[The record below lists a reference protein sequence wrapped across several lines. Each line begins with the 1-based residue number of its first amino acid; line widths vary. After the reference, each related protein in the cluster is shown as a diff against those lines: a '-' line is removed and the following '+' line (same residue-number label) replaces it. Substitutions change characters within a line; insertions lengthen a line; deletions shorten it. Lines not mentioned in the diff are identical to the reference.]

1 VKYVQIARSEKH
13 FEFMPSATTKKSS
26 PTGLKKANPPAKR
39 LVKSVVKS
47 VANSV
52 LKSAVKKSSARDAQ
66 AVKIASPRR
75 RATAAA
81 ADTGESPLFGAD
93 IGRRI
98 RNLRHIKGLTLKD
111 LADRTACSESMLS
124 KVENGKAQV
133 SLTLLHR
140 VVHSLDITITALFS
154 ESQADQGV
162 VTRAK
167 DRSTFRIDANGSR
180 LERLV
185 PPNLGH
191 LLEGNLH
198 ILAPG
203 GGSDGILMH
212 EGEEVGY
219 VLSGTLELT
228 VSGVQYLLHTGDS
241 FVYRSEQPHSYRN
254 PTKATTRVLWVS
266 TPPTF

>member
-1 VKYVQIARSEKH
+1 
-13 FEFMPSATTKKSS
+13 MPTATTQRS
-26 PTGLKKANPPAKR
+26 PKAAIKQEKPPVKRIAKKAAKTTTASTSTRKRMSISPAA
-39 LVKSVVKS
+39 SE
-47 VANSV
+47 
-52 LKSAVKKSSARDAQ
+52 Q
-66 AVKIASPRR
+66 AP
-75 RATAAA
+75 
-81 ADTGESPLFGAD
+81 FGAD

-140 VVHSLDITITALFS
+140 VVQSLDITITALFS

-162 VTRAK
+162 VTQAK
-167 DRSTFRIDANGSR
+167 DRATFRIDANGSR
-180 LERLV
+180 LERLI
-185 PPNLGH
+185 PPNKGH

-228 VSGVQYLLHTGDS
+228 VNGVPYLLRTGDS

-254 PTKATTRVLWVS
+254 PSKSTTRVLWVS

>member
-1 VKYVQIARSEKH
+1 
-13 FEFMPSATTKKSS
+13 MPSDSQKSATENRQKLAPK
-26 PTGLKKANPPAKR
+26 LAKR
-39 LVKSVVKS
+39 
-47 VANSV
+47 
-52 LKSAVKKSSARDAQ
+52 VKKSTTQPLTQVLPLAHPKTAKPLHKTSQ
-66 AVKIASPRR
+66 ATSPSN
-75 RATAAA
+75 AGL
-81 ADTGESPLFGAD
+81 DEPPLFGAD

-111 LADRTACSESMLS
+111 LAVRTFCSESMLS

-140 VVHSLDITITALFS
+140 IVHSLDITITALFS
-154 ESQADQGV
+154 ESRADQGV

-167 DRSTFRIDANGSR
+167 ERSTFRIDAKGSR
-180 LERLV
+180 LERLI

-219 VLSGTLELT
+219 VLSGVLALT
-228 VSGVQYLLHTGDS
+228 VSGVQYLLYAGDS
-241 FVYRSEQPHSYRN
+241 FVYRSEEPHSYLN
-254 PTKATTRVLWVS
+254 PSEVTTQVLWVS

>member
-1 VKYVQIARSEKH
+1 
-13 FEFMPSATTKKSS
+13 MPSATSKRVSKAGEKQKSS
-26 PTGLKKANPPAKR
+26 PRTQVEKSPRPKTSTARALASKAVVKPRARSSQATPPAHE
-39 LVKSVVKS
+39 
-47 VANSV
+47 A
-52 LKSAVKKSSARDAQ
+52 
-66 AVKIASPRR
+66 
-75 RATAAA
+75 
-81 ADTGESPLFGAD
+81 TGEQPFLGPD

-111 LADRTACSESMLS
+111 LADRTLCSESMLS

-140 VVHSLDITITALFS
+140 IVHSLDITITALFS
-154 ESQADQGV
+154 ESRADQGV

-180 LERLV
+180 LERLI

-198 ILAPG
+198 ILEPG
-203 GGSDGILMH
+203 GGSDGILTH

-219 VLSGTLELT
+219 VLNGVFELT
-228 VSGVQYLLHTGDS
+228 VSGVQYLLHSGDS
-241 FVYRSEQPHSYRN
+241 FVYRSEEPHSYRN
-254 PTKATTRVLWVS
+254 PGKETTRVLWVS

>member
-1 VKYVQIARSEKH
+1 VLSKQSNVFY
-13 FEFMPSATTKKSS
+13 FMPSATSQIVPKAGDKQKSS
-26 PTGLKKANPPAKR
+26 TGTQ
-39 LVKSVVKS
+39 
-47 VANSV
+47 
-52 LKSAVKKSSARDAQ
+52 VKKSTPPKTPTVRAVASKAVVKPRARALK
-66 AVKIASPRR
+66 AASPARGN
-75 RATAAA
+75 
-81 ADTGESPLFGAD
+81 TGEQPFFGPD

-111 LADRTACSESMLS
+111 LADRTLCSESMLS

-140 VVHSLDITITALFS
+140 IVHSLDITITALFS
-154 ESQADQGV
+154 ESRADQGV

-180 LERLV
+180 LERLI

-198 ILAPG
+198 ILEPG
-203 GGSDGILMH
+203 GGSDGILTH

-219 VLSGTLELT
+219 VLNGVFELT
-228 VSGVQYLLHTGDS
+228 VSGVQYLLHSGDS
-241 FVYRSEQPHSYRN
+241 FVYRSEEPHSYRN
-254 PTKATTRVLWVS
+254 PGKETTRVLWVS

>member
-1 VKYVQIARSEKH
+1 VLSKQSNVFY
-13 FEFMPSATTKKSS
+13 FMPSATSQIVPKAGDKQKSS
-26 PTGLKKANPPAKR
+26 TGTQ
-39 LVKSVVKS
+39 
-47 VANSV
+47 
-52 LKSAVKKSSARDAQ
+52 VKKSTPPKTPTVRAVASKAVVKPRARASK
-66 AVKIASPRR
+66 AASPAREN
-75 RATAAA
+75 
-81 ADTGESPLFGAD
+81 TGEQPFFGPD

-111 LADRTACSESMLS
+111 LADRTLCSESMLS

-140 VVHSLDITITALFS
+140 IVHSLDITITALFS
-154 ESQADQGV
+154 ESRADQGV

-180 LERLV
+180 LERLI

-198 ILAPG
+198 ILEPG
-203 GGSDGILMH
+203 GGSDGILTH

-219 VLSGTLELT
+219 VLNGVFELT
-228 VSGVQYLLHTGDS
+228 VSGVQYLLHSGDS
-241 FVYRSEQPHSYRN
+241 FVYRSEEPHSYRN
-254 PTKATTRVLWVS
+254 PGKETTRVLWVS

>member
-1 VKYVQIARSEKH
+1 VFREQINV
-13 FEFMPSATTKKSS
+13 FYFMPSATSKRVPKAGDKQKSS
-26 PTGLKKANPPAKR
+26 TVTQVEKSTPPKTPTARSVASKAVPKPLTRASQTMPPAHE
-39 LVKSVVKS
+39 
-47 VANSV
+47 A
-52 LKSAVKKSSARDAQ
+52 
-66 AVKIASPRR
+66 
-75 RATAAA
+75 
-81 ADTGESPLFGAD
+81 TGEQPFVGPD

-111 LADRTACSESMLS
+111 LADRTLCSESMLS

-140 VVHSLDITITALFS
+140 IVHSLDITITALFS
-154 ESQADQGV
+154 ESRADQGV

-180 LERLV
+180 LERLI

-198 ILAPG
+198 ILEPG
-203 GGSDGILMH
+203 GGSDGILTH

-219 VLSGTLELT
+219 VLNGVFELT
-228 VSGVQYLLHTGDS
+228 VSGVQYLLHSGDS
-241 FVYRSEQPHSYRN
+241 FVYRSEEPHSYRN
-254 PTKATTRVLWVS
+254 PGKETTRVLWVS

>member
-1 VKYVQIARSEKH
+1 
-13 FEFMPSATTKKSS
+13 MPSATSKRV
-26 PTGLKKANPPAKR
+26 PKANAKQ
-39 LVKSVVKS
+39 K
-47 VANSV
+47 NSPGTPV
-52 LKSAVKKSSARDAQ
+52 EKTPKQKTPTSRALASKAVIQPRAL
-66 AVKIASPRR
+66 ASKAAP
-75 RATAAA
+75 TPHAAA
-81 ADTGESPLFGAD
+81 EEQPFFGPD

-111 LADRTACSESMLS
+111 LADRTLCSESMLS

-140 VVHSLDITITALFS
+140 IVQSLDITITALFS

-180 LERLV
+180 LERLI

-198 ILAPG
+198 ILEPG
-203 GGSDGILMH
+203 GGSDGILTH

-219 VLSGTLELT
+219 VLNGVLELT
-228 VSGVQYLLHTGDS
+228 VSGVKYLLHSGDS
-241 FVYRSEQPHSYRN
+241 FVYRSEEPHSYRN
-254 PTKATTRVLWVS
+254 PGKETTRVLWVS

>member
-1 VKYVQIARSEKH
+1 
-13 FEFMPSATTKKSS
+13 MPTTGTQQKSS
-26 PTGLKKANPPAKR
+26 PVTPVEDNARQKTLAKR
-39 LVKSVVKS
+39 GAASKAVIKPRPRASKATPTNN
-47 VANSV
+47 VA
-52 LKSAVKKSSARDAQ
+52 
-66 AVKIASPRR
+66 
-75 RATAAA
+75 
-81 ADTGESPLFGAD
+81 TGEPQFVGPH

-98 RNLRHIKGLTLKD
+98 RNLRHITGLTLKD
-111 LADRTACSESMLS
+111 LADRTLCSESMLS

-140 VVHSLDITITALFS
+140 IVHSLDITITALFS
-154 ESQADQGV
+154 ESRADQGV

-180 LERLV
+180 LERLI

-198 ILAPG
+198 ILEPG
-203 GGSDGILMH
+203 GGSDGILTH

-219 VLSGTLELT
+219 VLSGIFELT
-228 VSGVQYLLHTGDS
+228 VSGVLYLLHSGDS
-241 FVYRSEQPHSYRN
+241 FVFRSEEPHSYRN
-254 PTKATTRVLWVS
+254 PGKVTTRVIWVS

>member
-1 VKYVQIARSEKH
+1 
-13 FEFMPSATTKKSS
+13 MPSDSQKSALKTRQLADKTLATRVKKTNTRPTLKALPLPPPQIEQPQQKKAKATAKSS
-26 PTGLKKANPPAKR
+26 VEREEPSLYGP
-39 LVKSVVKS
+39 
-47 VANSV
+47 
-52 LKSAVKKSSARDAQ
+52 
-66 AVKIASPRR
+66 
-75 RATAAA
+75 
-81 ADTGESPLFGAD
+81 D

-111 LADRTACSESMLS
+111 LAVRTFCSESMLS

-140 VVHSLDITITALFS
+140 IVHSLDITITALFS
-154 ESQADQGV
+154 ESRADQGV

-167 DRSTFRIDANGSR
+167 ERSTFRIDAKGSR
-180 LERLV
+180 LERLI

-198 ILAPG
+198 ILEPG

-219 VLSGTLELT
+219 VLSGVLELT
-228 VSGVQYLLHTGDS
+228 VSGVEYLLYDGDS
-241 FVYRSEQPHSYRN
+241 FVYRSEEPHSYRN
-254 PTKATTRVLWVS
+254 PGEVTTRVLWVS

>member
-1 VKYVQIARSEKH
+1 VFREQIKV
-13 FEFMPSATTKKSS
+13 FYFMPSATSKRAPKAGGKQKSS
-26 PTGLKKANPPAKR
+26 T
-39 LVKSVVKS
+39 SIQ
-47 VANSV
+47 
-52 LKSAVKKSSARDAQ
+52 VKKSTPPKTPTARAVASKAVAKPLIWASQATPSAH
-66 AVKIASPRR
+66 KSP
-75 RATAAA
+75 
-81 ADTGESPLFGAD
+81 GEQPVFGTD

-111 LADRTACSESMLS
+111 LADRTLCSESMLS

-140 VVHSLDITITALFS
+140 IVHSLDITITALFS
-154 ESQADQGV
+154 ESRADQGV

-180 LERLV
+180 LERLI

-198 ILAPG
+198 ILEPG
-203 GGSDGILMH
+203 GGSDGILTH

-219 VLSGTLELT
+219 VLNGVFELT
-228 VSGVQYLLHTGDS
+228 VSGVQYVLHSGDS
-241 FVYRSEQPHSYRN
+241 FVYRSEEPHSYRN
-254 PTKATTRVLWVS
+254 PGKETTRVLWVS

>member
-1 VKYVQIARSEKH
+1 VRAVAS
-13 FEFMPSATTKKSS
+13 
-26 PTGLKKANPPAKR
+26 KA
-39 LVKSVVKS
+39 VVKPR
-47 VANSV
+47 
-52 LKSAVKKSSARDAQ
+52 ARASK
-66 AVKIASPRR
+66 AASPAREN
-75 RATAAA
+75 
-81 ADTGESPLFGAD
+81 TGEQPFVGPD

-111 LADRTACSESMLS
+111 LADRTLCSESMLS

-140 VVHSLDITITALFS
+140 IVHSLDITITALFS
-154 ESQADQGV
+154 ESRADQGV

-180 LERLV
+180 LERLI

-198 ILAPG
+198 ILEPG
-203 GGSDGILMH
+203 GGSDGILTH

-219 VLSGTLELT
+219 VLNGVFELT
-228 VSGVQYLLHTGDS
+228 VSGVQYLLHSGDS
-241 FVYRSEQPHSYRN
+241 FVYRSEEPHSYRN
-254 PTKATTRVLWVS
+254 PGKETTRVLWVS

>member
-1 VKYVQIARSEKH
+1 
-13 FEFMPSATTKKSS
+13 MPSATSKRV
-26 PTGLKKANPPAKR
+26 PKANAKQ
-39 LVKSVVKS
+39 K
-47 VANSV
+47 NSPGTPV
-52 LKSAVKKSSARDAQ
+52 EKTPKQTTPTSRALASKAVIQPRAL
-66 AVKIASPRR
+66 ASKAAP
-75 RATAAA
+75 TPHAAA
-81 ADTGESPLFGAD
+81 EEQPFFGPD

-111 LADRTACSESMLS
+111 LADRTLCSESMLS

-140 VVHSLDITITALFS
+140 IVQSLDITITALFS

-180 LERLV
+180 LERLI

-198 ILAPG
+198 ILEPG
-203 GGSDGILMH
+203 GGSDGILTH

-219 VLSGTLELT
+219 VLNGVLELT
-228 VSGVQYLLHTGDS
+228 VSGVKYLLHSGDS
-241 FVYRSEQPHSYRN
+241 FVYRSEEPHSYRN
-254 PTKATTRVLWVS
+254 PGKETTRVLWVS

>member
-1 VKYVQIARSEKH
+1 
-13 FEFMPSATTKKSS
+13 MPTATKSSRLSHGTPLSQKAATPIKKS
-26 PTGLKKANPPAKR
+26 ANKR
-39 LVKSVVKS
+39 PS
-47 VANSV
+47 VAPGIGVSDMSQPV
-52 LKSAVKKSSARDAQ
+52 KPDSPVKAEKMAAV
-66 AVKIASPRR
+66 
-75 RATAAA
+75 
-81 ADTGESPLFGAD
+81 GEQLFFGAD

-111 LADRTACSESMLS
+111 LADRAICSESMLS
-124 KVENGKAQV
+124 KVENGKAQL

-140 VVHSLDITITALFS
+140 IVHSLDITITALFS
-154 ESQADQGV
+154 ESRADHGV
-162 VTRAK
+162 VTRAN

-198 ILAPG
+198 ILEPG
-203 GGSDGILMH
+203 GGSDGILTH

-219 VLSGTLELT
+219 VLNGTFELT
-228 VSGVQYLLHTGDS
+228 VSGVQYLLHAGDS
-241 FVYRSEQPHSYRN
+241 FVYRSEEPHSYRN
-254 PTKATTRVLWVS
+254 PGKVTARVLWVS

>member
-1 VKYVQIARSEKH
+1 VFREQINV
-13 FEFMPSATTKKSS
+13 FYFMPSATSKRVPKAGDKQKSS
-26 PTGLKKANPPAKR
+26 TVTQVEKSTPPKTPTARSVASKAVPKPRTRASQTMPPAHE
-39 LVKSVVKS
+39 
-47 VANSV
+47 A
-52 LKSAVKKSSARDAQ
+52 
-66 AVKIASPRR
+66 
-75 RATAAA
+75 
-81 ADTGESPLFGAD
+81 TGEQPFVGPD

-111 LADRTACSESMLS
+111 LADRTLCSESMLS

-140 VVHSLDITITALFS
+140 IVHSLDITITALFS
-154 ESQADQGV
+154 ESRADQGV

-180 LERLV
+180 LERLI

-198 ILAPG
+198 ILEPG
-203 GGSDGILMH
+203 GGSDGILTH

-219 VLSGTLELT
+219 VLNGVFELT
-228 VSGVQYLLHTGDS
+228 VSGVQYLLQSGDS
-241 FVYRSEQPHSYRN
+241 FVYRSEEPHSYRN
-254 PTKATTRVLWVS
+254 PGKETTRVLWVS

>member
-1 VKYVQIARSEKH
+1 
-13 FEFMPSATTKKSS
+13 MPSDSQKSIPKTHQKPEKELAT
-26 PTGLKKANPPAKR
+26 R
-39 LVKSVVKS
+39 
-47 VANSV
+47 
-52 LKSAVKKSSARDAQ
+52 VKKSTTRPSLKAPPLALSKTAQPRQRKAQ
-66 AVKIASPRR
+66 AASKSDVEREEPSLY
-75 RATAAA
+75 
-81 ADTGESPLFGAD
+81 GPD

-111 LADRTACSESMLS
+111 LAVRTFCSESMLS

-140 VVHSLDITITALFS
+140 IVHSLDITITALFS
-154 ESQADQGV
+154 ESRADQGV

-167 DRSTFRIDANGSR
+167 ERSTFRIDAKGSR

-198 ILAPG
+198 ILEPG

-219 VLSGTLELT
+219 VLSGVLELT
-228 VSGVQYLLHTGDS
+228 VSGVEYLLYDGDS
-241 FVYRSEQPHSYRN
+241 FVYRSEEPHSYRN
-254 PTKATTRVLWVS
+254 PGEVTTRVLWVS

>member
-1 VKYVQIARSEKH
+1 MNQKAAAPI
-13 FEFMPSATTKKSS
+13 KKSANKRPLVTPEIDAPEMYQPVQPDS
-26 PTGLKKANPPAKR
+26 P
-39 LVKSVVKS
+39 
-47 VANSV
+47 
-52 LKSAVKKSSARDAQ
+52 
-66 AVKIASPRR
+66 
-75 RATAAA
+75 ATAEKMAA
-81 ADTGESPLFGAD
+81 VSERPLFGAN

-111 LADRTACSESMLS
+111 LADRALCSESMLS
-124 KVENGKAQV
+124 KVENSKAQL

-140 VVHSLDITITALFS
+140 IVHSLDITITTLFS
-154 ESQADQGV
+154 ESRADHGV
-162 VTRAK
+162 VTRAN

-198 ILAPG
+198 ILEPG
-203 GGSDGILMH
+203 GGSDGILTH

-228 VSGVQYLLHTGDS
+228 VSGIQYLLYPGDS
-241 FVYRSEQPHSYRN
+241 FVYRSEEPHSYKN
-254 PTKATTRVLWVS
+254 PGIVTARVLWVS

>member
-1 VKYVQIARSEKH
+1 
-13 FEFMPSATTKKSS
+13 MPSDSQKSALKTRQMADKTLATRVKKTTIRPTLKALPLAPPQIEKPQQKKAKATAKSS
-26 PTGLKKANPPAKR
+26 VEREEPSLYGP
-39 LVKSVVKS
+39 
-47 VANSV
+47 
-52 LKSAVKKSSARDAQ
+52 
-66 AVKIASPRR
+66 
-75 RATAAA
+75 
-81 ADTGESPLFGAD
+81 D

-111 LADRTACSESMLS
+111 LAVRTFCSESMLS

-140 VVHSLDITITALFS
+140 IVHSLDITITALFS
-154 ESQADQGV
+154 ESRADQGV

-167 DRSTFRIDANGSR
+167 ERSTFRIDAKGSR
-180 LERLV
+180 LERLI

-198 ILAPG
+198 ILEPG

-219 VLSGTLELT
+219 VLSGVLALT
-228 VSGVQYLLHTGDS
+228 VSGVQYLLYAGDS
-241 FVYRSEQPHSYRN
+241 FVYRSEEPHSYLN
-254 PTKATTRVLWVS
+254 PSEVTTQVLWVS

>member
-1 VKYVQIARSEKH
+1 
-13 FEFMPSATTKKSS
+13 MPSATSKRI
-26 PTGLKKANPPAKR
+26 PKANAKQ
-39 LVKSVVKS
+39 K
-47 VANSV
+47 NSPGTPV
-52 LKSAVKKSSARDAQ
+52 EKTPKQKTPSSRALASKAVIQPRAL
-66 AVKIASPRR
+66 ASKAAP
-75 RATAAA
+75 TAHAA
-81 ADTGESPLFGAD
+81 PEEQPFFGPD

-111 LADRTACSESMLS
+111 LADRTLCSESMLS

-140 VVHSLDITITALFS
+140 IVQSLDITITALFS

-180 LERLV
+180 LERLI

-198 ILAPG
+198 ILEPG
-203 GGSDGILMH
+203 GGSDGILTH

-219 VLSGTLELT
+219 VLNGVLELT
-228 VSGVQYLLHTGDS
+228 VSGVKYLLHSGDS
-241 FVYRSEQPHSYRN
+241 FVYRSEEPHSYRN
-254 PTKATTRVLWVS
+254 PGNETTRVLWVS

>member
-1 VKYVQIARSEKH
+1 
-13 FEFMPSATTKKSS
+13 MPSATSKRIPKAGDKQKSS
-26 PTGLKKANPPAKR
+26 PGKQ
-39 LVKSVVKS
+39 VEKSQSPKTVTARALISKP
-47 VANSV
+47 
-52 LKSAVKKSSARDAQ
+52 AVKPRTRASKATSPAL
-66 AVKIASPRR
+66 AVS
-75 RATAAA
+75 
-81 ADTGESPLFGAD
+81 GEQPFFGPD

-111 LADRTACSESMLS
+111 LADRTLCSESMLS

-140 VVHSLDITITALFS
+140 IVHSLDITITALFS
-154 ESQADQGV
+154 ESRADQGV

-167 DRSTFRIDANGSR
+167 DHSTFRIDANGSR
-180 LERLV
+180 LERLI

-198 ILAPG
+198 ILEPG
-203 GGSDGILMH
+203 GGSDGILTH

-219 VLSGTLELT
+219 VLNGVLELT
-228 VSGVQYLLHTGDS
+228 VSGVQYLLHSGDS
-241 FVYRSEQPHSYRN
+241 FVYRSEEPHSYRN
-254 PTKATTRVLWVS
+254 PGKVTTRVLWVS

>member
-1 VKYVQIARSEKH
+1 
-13 FEFMPSATTKKSS
+13 MPATGTQQKSS
-26 PTGLKKANPPAKR
+26 PVTRVKDNPRQKTLAKLGVASKAVIKPRPR
-39 LVKSVVKS
+39 
-47 VANSV
+47 
-52 LKSAVKKSSARDAQ
+52 
-66 AVKIASPRR
+66 ASP
-75 RATAAA
+75 ATPTDNVA
-81 ADTGESPLFGAD
+81 TGEPQCVGPD
-93 IGRRI
+93 IGRRL

-111 LADRTACSESMLS
+111 LADRTLCSESMLS

-140 VVHSLDITITALFS
+140 IVHSLDITITALFS
-154 ESQADQGV
+154 ESRADQGV

-180 LERLV
+180 LERLI

-198 ILAPG
+198 ILEPG
-203 GGSDGILMH
+203 GGSDGILTH

-219 VLSGTLELT
+219 VLSGVFELT
-228 VSGVQYLLHTGDS
+228 VSGVQYELHSGDS
-241 FVYRSEQPHSYRN
+241 FVFRSEEPHSYRN
-254 PTKATTRVLWVS
+254 PGKVTTRVIWVS

>member
-1 VKYVQIARSEKH
+1 
-13 FEFMPSATTKKSS
+13 MPATGSKQKSS
-26 PTGLKKANPPAKR
+26 PVTRVKDNAKQKTLAKLGVASKAVIKPRPR
-39 LVKSVVKS
+39 
-47 VANSV
+47 
-52 LKSAVKKSSARDAQ
+52 
-66 AVKIASPRR
+66 ASP
-75 RATAAA
+75 ATPTDNVA
-81 ADTGESPLFGAD
+81 TGEPQFVGPD
-93 IGRRI
+93 MGRRL

-111 LADRTACSESMLS
+111 LADRTLCSESMLS

-140 VVHSLDITITALFS
+140 IVHSLDITITALFR
-154 ESQADQGV
+154 ESRADQGV

-180 LERLV
+180 LERLI

-198 ILAPG
+198 ILEPG
-203 GGSDGILMH
+203 GGSDGILTH

-219 VLSGTLELT
+219 VLSGVFELT
-228 VSGVQYLLHTGDS
+228 VSGVQYELHSGDS
-241 FVYRSEQPHSYRN
+241 FVFRSEEPHSYRN
-254 PTKATTRVLWVS
+254 PGKVTTRVIWVS

>member
-1 VKYVQIARSEKH
+1 
-13 FEFMPSATTKKSS
+13 MPKATSPRRPQTGAKAKDPTGTPIEKKSRS
-26 PTGLKKANPPAKR
+26 KTPAKR
-39 LVKSVVKS
+39 GVASKSDIIPRQRASK
-47 VANSV
+47 A
-52 LKSAVKKSSARDAQ
+52 
-66 AVKIASPRR
+66 IASNDVDR
-75 RATAAA
+75 
-81 ADTGESPLFGAD
+81 GEQPFVGPD

-111 LADRTACSESMLS
+111 LADRTLCSESMLS

-140 VVHSLDITITALFS
+140 IVHSLDITITALFS
-154 ESQADQGV
+154 ESRADQGV
-162 VTRAK
+162 VTRAQ

-180 LERLV
+180 LERLI

-198 ILAPG
+198 ILEPG

-219 VLSGTLELT
+219 VLSGVLELT
-228 VSGVQYLLHTGDS
+228 VSGVQYLLNSGDS
-241 FVYRSEQPHSYRN
+241 FVYRSEEPHSYRN
-254 PTKATTRVLWVS
+254 PGEVTARVIWVS

>member
-1 VKYVQIARSEKH
+1 MFCEQSNV
-13 FEFMPSATTKKSS
+13 FNFMPSATSKRVPKAGEKQKSS
-26 PTGLKKANPPAKR
+26 TGTQ
-39 LVKSVVKS
+39 
-47 VANSV
+47 
-52 LKSAVKKSSARDAQ
+52 VKKSTSPKTSTARALASKAVVKPRVRSSQ
-66 AVKIASPRR
+66 ATPPSHEA
-75 RATAAA
+75 
-81 ADTGESPLFGAD
+81 TGEQPFFGTD

-111 LADRTACSESMLS
+111 LADRTLCSESMLS

-140 VVHSLDITITALFS
+140 IVHSLDITITALFS
-154 ESQADQGV
+154 ESRADQGV

-180 LERLV
+180 LERLI

-198 ILAPG
+198 ILEPG
-203 GGSDGILMH
+203 GGSDGILTH

-219 VLSGTLELT
+219 VLNGVFELT
-228 VSGVQYLLHTGDS
+228 VSGVQYLLHSGDS
-241 FVYRSEQPHSYRN
+241 FVYRSEEPHSYRN
-254 PTKATTRVLWVS
+254 PGKETTRVLWVS

>member
-1 VKYVQIARSEKH
+1 
-13 FEFMPSATTKKSS
+13 MPSDSQKS
-26 PTGLKKANPPAKR
+26 T
-39 LVKSVVKS
+39 
-47 VANSV
+47 
-52 LKSAVKKSSARDAQ
+52 LKSRLMPEKTLAPRVKKTNTRPTLKALPLAPRQTAKPRQKTSQ
-66 AVKIASPRR
+66 ATSQSNAGMEAP
-75 RATAAA
+75 
-81 ADTGESPLFGAD
+81 PLFGPD

-111 LADRTACSESMLS
+111 LAVRTFCSESMLS

-140 VVHSLDITITALFS
+140 IVHSLDITITALFS
-154 ESQADQGV
+154 ESRADQGV

-167 DRSTFRIDANGSR
+167 ERSTFRIDAKGSR

-198 ILAPG
+198 ILEPG
-203 GGSDGILMH
+203 GGSDGVLMH

-219 VLSGTLELT
+219 VLSGVLELT
-228 VSGVQYLLHTGDS
+228 VSGVEYLLYDGDS
-241 FVYRSEQPHSYRN
+241 FVYRSEEPHSYRN
-254 PTKATTRVLWVS
+254 PGEVTTRVLWVS

>member
-1 VKYVQIARSEKH
+1 
-13 FEFMPSATTKKSS
+13 MPTATTKRS
-26 PTGLKKANPPAKR
+26 PKAAIKQEKPPVKRVAKKAAKTTTTTATTR
-39 LVKSVVKS
+39 Q
-47 VANSV
+47 
-52 LKSAVKKSSARDAQ
+52 RT
-66 AVKIASPRR
+66 P
-75 RATAAA
+75 ATALS
-81 ADTGESPLFGAD
+81 EPSPFGAD

-140 VVHSLDITITALFS
+140 VVQSLDITITALFS
-154 ESQADQGV
+154 ESQADLGV
-162 VTRAK
+162 VTQAK

-180 LERLV
+180 LERLI
-185 PPNLGH
+185 PPNQGH

-228 VSGVQYLLHTGDS
+228 VNGVQYVLHTGDS

-254 PTKATTRVLWVS
+254 PSKSTTRVLWVS

>member
-1 VKYVQIARSEKH
+1 VFREQINV
-13 FEFMPSATTKKSS
+13 FYFMPSATSKRVPKAGDKQKSS
-26 PTGLKKANPPAKR
+26 TVTQVEKSTPPKTPTARSVASKAVPKPRTRASQTMPPAHE
-39 LVKSVVKS
+39 
-47 VANSV
+47 A
-52 LKSAVKKSSARDAQ
+52 
-66 AVKIASPRR
+66 
-75 RATAAA
+75 
-81 ADTGESPLFGAD
+81 TGEQPFVGPD

-111 LADRTACSESMLS
+111 LADRTLCSESMLS

-140 VVHSLDITITALFS
+140 IVHSLDITITALFS
-154 ESQADQGV
+154 ESRADQGV

-180 LERLV
+180 LERLI

-198 ILAPG
+198 ILEPG
-203 GGSDGILMH
+203 GGSDGILTH

-219 VLSGTLELT
+219 VLNGVFELT
-228 VSGVQYLLHTGDS
+228 VSGVQYLLHSGDS
-241 FVYRSEQPHSYRN
+241 FVYRSEEPHSYRN
-254 PTKATTRVLWVS
+254 PGKETTRVLWVS

>member
-1 VKYVQIARSEKH
+1 
-13 FEFMPSATTKKSS
+13 MPSATSKRV
-26 PTGLKKANPPAKR
+26 PKANAKQ
-39 LVKSVVKS
+39 K
-47 VANSV
+47 NSPGTPV
-52 LKSAVKKSSARDAQ
+52 EKTPKQTTPTSRALASKAVIQPRAL
-66 AVKIASPRR
+66 ASKAAP
-75 RATAAA
+75 TPHAAA
-81 ADTGESPLFGAD
+81 EEQPFFGPD

-111 LADRTACSESMLS
+111 LADRTLCSESMLS

-140 VVHSLDITITALFS
+140 IVQSLDITITALFS
-154 ESQADQGV
+154 ESRADQGV

-180 LERLV
+180 LERLI

-198 ILAPG
+198 ILEPG
-203 GGSDGILMH
+203 GGSDGILTH

-219 VLSGTLELT
+219 VLNGVLELT
-228 VSGVQYLLHTGDS
+228 VSGVKYLLHSGDS
-241 FVYRSEQPHSYRN
+241 FVYRSEEPHSYRN
-254 PTKATTRVLWVS
+254 PGKETTRVLWVS